1 MMCKEQ
7 WYNDIDWG
15 KPKYWKKNLSR
26 YYYVIQKFH
35 MDWPKLDNGAP
46 R

>member
-1 MMCKEQ
+1 MCKEKR
-7 WYNDIDWG
+7 YNDNEWG

-26 YYYVIQKFH
+26 YYYVTHEFH
-35 MDWPKLDNGAP
+35 MDWPKLDSGTP